1 MMNVWKYLRSWEGFL
16 CLVLILTISVNAVNS
31 DAFLSI
37 DNQINLF
44 TLSIE
49 KVIIALIMAFIII
62 NAEIDLS
69 VASMMGLAAC
79 ALGGW

>member
-1 MMNVWKYLRSWEGFL
+1 MNVWKYLRSWEGFL

-49 KVIIALIMAFIII
+49 KVIIP
-62 NAEIDLS
+62 
-69 VASMMGLAAC
+69 
-79 ALGGW
+79 

>member
-1 MMNVWKYLRSWEGFL
+1 ML
-16 CLVLILTISVNAVNS
+16 NS

-79 ALGGW
+79 ALGLVDAGASMPQRWLFVY